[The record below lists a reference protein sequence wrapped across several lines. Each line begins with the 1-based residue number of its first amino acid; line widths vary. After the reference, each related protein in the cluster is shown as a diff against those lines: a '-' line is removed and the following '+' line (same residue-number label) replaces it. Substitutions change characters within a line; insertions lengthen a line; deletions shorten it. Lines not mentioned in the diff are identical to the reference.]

1 MNFLLNIL
9 EVRVIGQRGG
19 FFLRCCHNNLQFLAK
34 SIKNLKHNLSYL
46 KIFVIE
52 FYPLIHQ
59 EIY

>member
-9 EVRVIGQRGG
+9 EVRVKGQGRG
-19 FFLRCCHNNLQFLAK
+19 FFLRRCHNNLQSLTK